1 MTVFI
6 ANRTDGLGARLLN
19 LLVTMALA
27 ERYEGEFQFT
37 WRAVR
42 REFHAVDHAEAL
54 FDGEFLTRHL
64 VAPKRLWKWTAEFIE
79 PDDDLSD
86 EAVRRRIARGRTRVV
101 VSRADRPADL
111 LRLFSGQGQTAFARA
126 FSRIRLTG
134 PLEAVRRIAEEIE
147 LPRNP
152 VALHLRS
159 GDIVFGGYRFA
170 PGFENKVITLPVAYK
185 LIRSATEQ
193 GESPILFGQDEAAC
207 KRISDLFGLARIGDI
222 VDLAGMNAAERAIL
236 EMVVLSRMTRII
248 GGLSSFIQV
257 PAIIGAVPIE
267 DPAISLDPNDHA
279 RIIADGVGE
288 VERDAAYDRLEIAFA
303 YRSAI
308 HYGGRSLDDAEQL
321 AALDGAIQNDP
332 GNAYYRVRKAAA
344 LARRG
349 DWVTADRALA
359 DAFHHEPPGVPLKD
373 RNAFHVLSRRKRNG
387 PLEIAAELPDLKTLA
402 ERGAPHACLALA
414 LCEQRTG
421 NYIPALRHIAA
432 ARCALPE
439 DKLVAEAERA
449 LRKEAF
455 SIAGGLRFCRAR
467 MRHQADNHF
476 QGS

>member
-37 WRAVR
+37 WRGVR

-54 FDGEFLTRHL
+54 FDGEFLARHL
-64 VAPKRLWKWTAEFIE
+64 VAPKKLWKWTAEFIE
-79 PDDDLSD
+79 PDDDLSE
-86 EAVRRRIARGRTRVV
+86 EAVRGRLDRGRTKVV

-111 LRLFSGQGQTAFARA
+111 LRLFPSQGQTVFARA
-126 FSRIRLTG
+126 FSNVRFTAS
-134 PLEAVRRIAEEIE
+134 LEKARRIAEEIE

-152 VALHLRS
+152 IALHLRS

-170 PGFENKVITLPVAYK
+170 PGFENKVITLPLAYK
-185 LIRSATEQ
+185 LIRAATEK
-193 GESPILFGQDEAAC
+193 GESPVLFGQDQAAC
-207 KRISDLFGLARIGDI
+207 KRISDLFGLARIGDL
-222 VDLAGMNAAERAIL
+222 VDVAGMNEAERAIL

-257 PAIIGAVPIE
+257 PAIIGAVPIG
-267 DPAISLDPNDHA
+267 DPAISLAPSAHA

-288 VERDAAYDRLEIAFA
+288 VEGDAAYDRLEIAFA

-308 HYGGRSLDDAEQL
+308 HYGGQSLDDAEQL
-321 AALDGAIQNDP
+321 AALDGAIRNDP
-332 GNAYYRVRKAAA
+332 GNAYYRVCKAAA

-349 DWVTADRALA
+349 DWIKADRALA
-359 DAFHHEPPGVPLKD
+359 DAFHHESSGVALKD

-387 PLEIAAELPDLKTLA
+387 PLEIAAELPALMTLA
-402 ERGAPHACLALA
+402 EQGQPHACLAVA
-414 LCEQRTG
+414 LCERRTG
-421 NYIPALRHIAA
+421 NYIPALRHIAT
-432 ARCALPE
+432 ARRALPE
-439 DKLVAEAERA
+439 DKLVAEAECA

-455 SIAGGLRFCRAR
+455 SIAGGLRFCRAH
-467 MRHQADNHF
+467 MRHHADNHL
-476 QGS
+476 QR

>member
-19 LLVTMALA
+19 LLVTVALA

-37 WRAVR
+37 WRGVR

-54 FDGEFLTRHL
+54 FDSEFLARHL

-79 PDDDLSD
+79 PEDDLSD
-86 EAVRRRIARGRTRVV
+86 EALRRRLSQGRKKVV

-111 LRLFSGQGQTAFARA
+111 LRLFPPQGQTAFARA
-126 FSRIRLTG
+126 FSNIRFTNA
-134 PLEAVRRIAEEIE
+134 LEKVRHLAEELA

-185 LIRSATEQ
+185 LIRAATER

-207 KRISDLFGLARIGDI
+207 KRISDLFGLARIGDL
-222 VDLAGMNAAERAIL
+222 VDLAGMNEAERAIL

-267 DPAISLDPNDHA
+267 DPAISLAPSAHA

-288 VERDAAYDRLEIAFA
+288 VEDDTAYDRLEIAFA
-303 YRSAI
+303 YRSAS
-308 HYGGRSLDDAEQL
+308 HYGRRSLDDAEQL
-321 AALDGAIQNDP
+321 AALDGAIRNDP

-344 LARRG
+344 LARGG
-349 DWVTADRALA
+349 DWEMADRALA
-359 DAFHHEPPGVPLKD
+359 EAFHYEPPGVALKD

-387 PLEIAAELPDLKTLA
+387 PLEIASELPALATLA
-402 ERGAPHACLALA
+402 EQGAPHARLALA
-414 LCEQRTG
+414 LCEQRAG
-421 NYIPALRHIAA
+421 NYNAALRHIAA
-432 ARCALPE
+432 ARDALPE
-439 DKLVAEAERA
+439 DELIAEAERA

-455 SIAGGLRFCRAR
+455 SLKGGLRFCRAR
-467 MRHQADNHF
+467 MRHHADNHF
-476 QGS
+476 QG